1 MCHSKQHP
9 KDTGLIMTQRD
20 RKPGHTRDLNKVI
33 VTWGLVVWMAP
44 ERGQTL
50 IAPREGGVPDLG

>member
-1 MCHSKQHP
+1 
-9 KDTGLIMTQRD
+9 MTQRD